1 MTTTLVQG
9 ADPSLRDRE
18 VQRVVDE
25 LLDGIDRSL
34 ALDDHTLE
42 SRRRGASAD
51 ADGVDA
57 EDDGASGSREL
68 PAFAAVVN
76 ALQSPPFM
84 TERRVVVLREIGNL
98 TT

>member
-9 ADPSLRDRE
+9 SDPSLRDRE

-42 SRRRGASAD
+42 SRRRGS
-51 ADGVDA
+51 
-57 EDDGASGSREL
+57 
-68 PAFAAVVN
+68 
-76 ALQSPPFM
+76 
-84 TERRVVVLREIGNL
+84 ER
-98 TT
+98 